1 MKFMILLDFYA
12 RVPSPESGPASPT
25 VLRHFHVCL
34 STWRMFYRYLETR
47 RNISEGNRDEGG
59 ES

>member
-1 MKFMILLDFYA
+1 MPES

-34 STWRMFYRYLETR
+34 STWPMFYRYLEIR